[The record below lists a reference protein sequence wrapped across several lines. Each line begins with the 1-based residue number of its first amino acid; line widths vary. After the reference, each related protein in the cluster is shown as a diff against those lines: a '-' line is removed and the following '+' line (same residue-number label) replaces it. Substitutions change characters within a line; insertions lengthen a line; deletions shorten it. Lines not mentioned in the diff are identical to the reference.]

1 MTTKLKE
8 LEIETKDRLSH
19 IKQMKAKVVT
29 QIKELDFHDLEQ
41 SQKIRIAMSVGDT
54 F

>member
-1 MTTKLKE
+1 MTTKVKE
-8 LEIETKDRLSH
+8 LELEHNERISQ
-19 IKQMKAKVVT
+19 IQQMKAQIVT
-29 QIKELDFHDLEQ
+29 QIKELDFRNLEQ